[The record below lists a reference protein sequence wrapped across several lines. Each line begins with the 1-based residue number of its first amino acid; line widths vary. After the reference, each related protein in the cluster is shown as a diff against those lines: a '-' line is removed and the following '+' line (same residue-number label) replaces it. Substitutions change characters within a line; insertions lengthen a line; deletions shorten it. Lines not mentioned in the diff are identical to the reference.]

1 MGCAK
6 VVFFTVVLSLAWARG
21 AEETWIRAAPP
32 CDFPAMYNFGDSN
45 SDTGGASATFGP
57 IPPPYGESFFRRPA
71 GRASDGRLIIDFIAE
86 HLGLP
91 HLSSYPDSIGA
102 NYRHGANFASGGSTI
117 RRQNESIFENG
128 LSPFSLD
135 IQIAHF
141 DQFKERTSE
150 LYCQDKDPY
159 EMNKLP
165 RPREFS
171 RALYT
176 FDIGQNDLAAGFGK
190 LSAVQL
196 KAAIPDI
203 VNQFAMAVTHLY
215 QRGARTFWIHNTG
228 PIGCL
233 PGATFYIQNP
243 KPGFLDKYGCI
254 KAQNNMA
261 IEFNRQLKTQVT
273 KLRRELPRAA
283 LIYVD
288 IYSAKYHL
296 IRKAEYYGFMDP
308 SKICCGHH
316 EKNINVWCGQRL
328 IINNTEIFGG
338 SCSSPSTYISWD
350 GVHYSQAA
358 NHWIVNNILNG
369 SFSDPPKVI
378 DHACLKHKM

>member
-1 MGCAK
+1 MECAK
-6 VVFFTVVLSLAWARG
+6 VVFFTLVLSLAWARG
-21 AEETWIRAAPP
+21 AEEKWIRAAPP
-32 CDFPAMYNFGDSN
+32 CDFPAMYNF
-45 SDTGGASATFGP
+45 
-57 IPPPYGESFFRRPA
+57 

-91 HLSSYPDSIGA
+91 HLSSYLDSIGA

-150 LYCQDKDPY
+150 LYRQDKDPY
-159 EMNKLP
+159 DMNKLP

-171 RALYT
+171 RALYI
-176 FDIGQNDLAAGFGK
+176 FYIGQNDLAAGFGS
-190 LSAVQL
+190 LVPYNLRLQFLTLLINLLWQL
-196 KAAIPDI
+196 HICI
-203 VNQFAMAVTHLY
+203 NEGQGHS
-215 QRGARTFWIHNTG
+215 GSI
-228 PIGCL
+228 I
-233 PGATFYIQNP
+233 
-243 KPGFLDKYGCI
+243 LDLL
-254 KAQNNMA
+254 AQNNMA

-316 EKNINVWCGQRL
+316 E
-328 IINNTEIFGG
+328 
-338 SCSSPSTYISWD
+338 
-350 GVHYSQAA
+350 
-358 NHWIVNNILNG
+358 
-369 SFSDPPKVI
+369 
-378 DHACLKHKM
+378 